1 MGDFMYRVP
10 FMIGMNSVD
19 LRYMQ
24 VDITIDSGRDLPGI
38 SLTQDFHR
46 VEFLT
51 KMGSSKEGLHALI
64 RIDYDDPSKLSRDQ
78 KAYKIIKILEQTERS
93 ALCEVLATGTL
104 TRLFTAL
111 EHVWW
116 VSPTFVHP
124 EGMLLTLRGTRDSL
138 RQAHSDLKNVL
149 NEGFKMKLGA
159 ESLHNPEFIELLP
172 ERQRTVL
179 ERAIEMGYYDRPRCC
194 TQRNIAE
201 SLDIK
206 QATVSEHLQSAEA
219 TIIHAFT
226 TEP

>member
-1 MGDFMYRVP
+1 
-10 FMIGMNSVD
+10 MNSVD

-24 VDITIDSGRDLPGI
+24 ISFNREVGSNLPGRN
-38 SLTQDFHR
+38 LTEEFHR

-51 KMGSSKEGLHALI
+51 KLEDTPSGVKCLI
-64 RIDYDDPSKLSRDQ
+64 RLDYDKPSRLKKVQ
-78 KAYKIIKILEQTERS
+78 GAYKILQILEKTETS
-93 ALCEVLATGTL
+93 ALCEVLAEGPL
-104 TRLFTAL
+104 ARLFSSL

-116 VSPTFVHP
+116 VTPTYIHP
-124 EGMLLTLRGTRDSL
+124 DGMLITIRGTKEALRSARKSL
-138 RQAHSDLKNVL
+138 SELLGD
-149 NEGFKMKLGA
+149 GFKMKLGA

-179 ERAIEMGYYDRPRCC
+179 EKAIEMGYYDRPRRC
-194 TQRNIAE
+194 TQRDIAD
-201 SLDIK
+201 SLNIK

>member
-1 MGDFMYRVP
+1 MYRVP

-24 VDITIDSGRDLPGI
+24 ISFNREVGSTLPGRN
-38 SLTQDFHR
+38 LTEEFHR

-51 KMGSSKEGLHALI
+51 KLEDTPSGVKCLI
-64 RIDYDDPSKLSRDQ
+64 RLDYDKPSRLKKVQ
-78 KAYKIIKILEQTERS
+78 GAYKILQILEKTETS
-93 ALCEVLATGTL
+93 ALCEVLAEGPL
-104 TRLFTAL
+104 ARLFSSL

-116 VSPTFVHP
+116 VTPTYIHP
-124 EGMLLTLRGTRDSL
+124 DGMLITIRGTKEALRSARKSL
-138 RQAHSDLKNVL
+138 SELLGD
-149 NEGFKMKLGA
+149 GFKMKLGA

-179 ERAIEMGYYDRPRCC
+179 EKAIEMGYYDRPRRC
-194 TQRNIAE
+194 TQRDIAD
-201 SLDIK
+201 SLNIK